1 MAYSIAIK
9 NKQTATQNKTDVS
22 HGHPAKQKP
31 PETKRYIMYK
41 SISMK
46 FINWQKLI
54 YGIS

>member
-41 SISMK
+41 STNMK